1 MNLEALPW
9 LILFLP
15 LLATVAITLF
25 TLRCRT
31 TSALLSIGAIVAGF
45 ILTVCFIATN
55 GWAPA
60 HSELAINWL
69 SIGNLNIDFGLKL
82 DALSLMM
89 MLIVT
94 GVGGAIHIYS
104 FGYMREDRGFSRFFA
119 CLSLFTFSMLGIV
132 LANNFIQLF
141 IFWELVGV
149 SSYLLIGFWFE
160 KPSAADAAKKA
171 FFTNRLG
178 DFGFLL
184 GILVVWAALGSLNFS
199 TLQQSLTANPTALG
213 TIASIAGLLIFCGAM
228 GKSVQFP
235 LHVWLP
241 DAMEGPTP
249 VSALIHAAT
258 MVAAGVYMLC
268 RIIFLLDPTALQV
281 IAYIGGFTALLAA
294 LIAVQQNDIKRIL
307 AYSTLSQL
315 GYMVMAVGLAGP
327 APAMFHLTTHA
338 FFKAL
343 LFLGAGSVIIALH
356 HEQDIWKMGGLKK
369 KMPVTFWTFIIGTLA
384 LCGVPPFS
392 GFYSKDSIL
401 AQALEQKNYPLFVLG
416 VFVAG
421 LTTFYMFRLLYVAF
435 LGERR
440 TGVAPVSHSK
450 EAAQAGDESLRQA
463 GSLSYEPHESPP
475 VMAWPLR
482 VLAVFAVIGGVI
494 GVSEILNKHLL
505 STGLSKFV
513 VLTSGRAAQWNLLQ
527 IRGDA
532 GNITSIPPAVL
543 SSIFPEQTLVQKIFE
558 PFTHAPVPAVL
569 GLLAVAIGFVTARK
583 FYRNATNDPL
593 PAKLGGFA
601 TAMKNRFY
609 FDEIYEATFIRVHDF
624 IAAVMDWIDRWLV
637 DWACIGLVRGGTD
650 ITGRALRLVQTGNLQ
665 TYAFLFVLGVAVVL
679 YWVLK

>member
-1 MNLEALPW
+1 M
-9 LILFLP
+9 
-15 LLATVAITLF
+15 
-25 TLRCRT
+25 C
-31 TSALLSIGAIVAGF
+31 
-45 ILTVCFIATN
+45 
-55 GWAPA
+55 
-60 HSELAINWL
+60 
-69 SIGNLNIDFGLKL
+69 
-82 DALSLMM
+82 
-89 MLIVT
+89 
-94 GVGGAIHIYS
+94 
-104 FGYMREDRGFSRFFA
+104 EDRGFSRFFA
-119 CLSLFTFSMLGIV
+119 CLSFFTFSMLGIV

-184 GILVVWAALGSLNFS
+184 GILAFWSMLGTLNFTS
-199 TLQQSLTANPTALG
+199 MQSNLVTIQNLPRGLGPHWSLSLLQQSFDFSFLSDTTLT
-213 TIASIAGLLIFCGAM
+213 IAGLLIFCGAM
-228 GKSVQFP
+228 GKSAQFP

-268 RIIFLLDPTALQV
+268 RVFFIFTPDALTV
-281 IAYIGGFTALLAA
+281 IAWIGGFTALLSA
-294 LIAVQQNDIKRIL
+294 LIAIQQNDIKRIL

-315 GYMVMAVGLAGP
+315 GYMVMAVGLSGP
-327 APAMFHLTTHA
+327 TPAMFHLTTHA

-356 HEQDIWKMGGLKK
+356 HEQDIWKMGGLRK

-421 LTTFYMFRLLYVAF
+421 LTTFYMFRLFYVAF

-482 VLAVFAVIGGVI
+482 ALAVFAVIGGVI
-494 GVSEILNKHLL
+494 GISGIFDSQFISDTHAERVS
-505 STGLSKFV
+505 T
-513 VLTSGRAAQWNLLQ
+513 
-527 IRGDA
+527 
-532 GNITSIPPAVL
+532 
-543 SSIFPEQTLVQKIFE
+543 FPQKLIE
-558 PFTHAPVPAVL
+558 PFAHAPIVAII
-569 GLLAVAIGFVTARK
+569 GLLAVAAAFIAARML
-583 FYRNATNDPL
+583 YRNAGNDPL
-593 PAKLGGFA
+593 PAKLGGLA

-609 FDEIYEATFIRVHDF
+609 FDEIYEATFIRAHDF

-637 DWACIGLVRGGTD
+637 DWASIGLVRGGTD
-650 ITGRALRLVQTGNLQ
+650 ITGRALRLMQTGNLQ
-665 TYAFLFVLGVAVVL
+665 TYAFLFALSVAAVLYLVLG
-679 YWVLK
+679 K

>member
-1 MNLEALPW
+1 MFPFQLMKYEYLPW
-9 LILFLP
+9 IVLLLP
-15 LLATVAITLF
+15 LLATVVITLF
-25 TLRCRT
+25 TLRSRT
-31 TSALLSIGAIVAGF
+31 TSALLSIGAIVTGF
-45 ILTVCFIATN
+45 VLTIVLIANN
-55 GWAPA
+55 GWTPTP
-60 HSELAINWL
+60 SELTTNWL
-69 SIGNLNIDFGLKL
+69 SIGELHVDFGLKL

-94 GVGGAIHIYS
+94 GVGSAIHIYS
-104 FGYMREDRGFSRFFA
+104 FGYMQEDRGFSRFFA
-119 CLSLFTFSMLGIV
+119 CMSLFTFSMLGIV

-199 TLQQSLTANPTALG
+199 TLQQTLIANPAALG

-228 GKSVQFP
+228 GKSAQFP

-281 IAYIGGFTALLAA
+281 IAYIGGFTALLSA
-294 LIAVQQNDIKRIL
+294 LIAIQQNDIKRIL

-315 GYMVMAVGLAGP
+315 GYMVMAVGLSGP
-327 APAMFHLTTHA
+327 TPAMFHLTTHA

-356 HEQDIWKMGGLKK
+356 HEQDIWKMGGLRK
-369 KMPVTFWTFIIGTLA
+369 KMPVTFWTFLIGALA

-401 AQALEQKNYPLFVLG
+401 AQALEQSNYPLFALG
-416 VFVAG
+416 VVVAG
-421 LTTFYMFRLLYVAF
+421 LTTFYMFRLFYVAF
-435 LGERR
+435 VGKPR
-440 TGVAPVSHSK
+440 TETAEH
-450 EAAQAGDESLRQA
+450 A
-463 GSLSYEPHESPP
+463 HESPA
-475 VMAWPLR
+475 VISWPLI
-482 VLAVFAVIGGVI
+482 VLALFSVIGGVLNLT
-494 GVSEILNKHLL
+494 EILDKHY
-505 STGLSKFV
+505 F
-513 VLTSGRAAQWNLLQ
+513 
-527 IRGDA
+527 DA
-532 GNITSIPPAVL
+532 GLDHFISSDRIGLREVGGAVFVSYETSLLERI
-543 SSIFPEQTLVQKIFE
+543 IE
-558 PFTHAPVPAVL
+558 PFSYSPVVAIA
-569 GLLAVAIGFVTARK
+569 GLLAVVIGFLAARGL
-583 FYRNATNDPL
+583 YRNATTDPL
-593 PAKLGGFA
+593 PTKLGA
-601 TAMKNRFY
+601 LANWMRDRFY
-609 FDEIYEATFIRVHDF
+609 FDEFYEATFIRAHDF

-679 YWVLK
+679 YWALR

>member
-1 MNLEALPW
+1 MKLEALLW

-15 LLATVAITLF
+15 IFSAAVITLF
-25 TLRCRT
+25 TLKHRNV
-31 TSALLSIGAIVAGF
+31 SALISIGAIVIGF
-45 ILTVCFIATN
+45 ISTIAFIATN
-55 GWAPA
+55 GWVTGESAV
-60 HSELAINWL
+60 NWL
-69 SIGNLNIDFGLKL
+69 SIGGLNIDFGLKL

-104 FGYMREDRGFSRFFA
+104 YGYMDADRSKARFFA
-119 CLSLFTFSMLGIV
+119 FMSLFTFSMLGIV
-132 LANNFIQLF
+132 LANNFIELF

-184 GILVVWAALGSLNFS
+184 GILVVWAALGSLNFTQLQS
-199 TLQQSLTANPTALG
+199 TLVANPAALG
-213 TIASIAGLLIFCGAM
+213 TIATVAGLLIFCGAM
-228 GKSVQFP
+228 GKSAQFP

-268 RIIFLLDPTALQV
+268 RIIFLLDPTALHV

-327 APAMFHLTTHA
+327 TPAMFHLTTHA

-343 LFLGAGSVIIALH
+343 LFLGAGSVIHALH
-356 HEQDIWKMGGLKK
+356 EEQDIWKMGGLKK
-369 KMPVTFWTFIIGTLA
+369 KMPVTFWTFIIGALA
-384 LCGVPPFS
+384 LSGMPPFS

-401 AQALEQKNYPLFVLG
+401 AQALEQGRENPAIGYPLFYVG
-416 VFVAG
+416 VFVAA
-421 LTTFYMFRLLYVAF
+421 LTTFYMFRLFFVAF
-435 LGERR
+435 LGEAR
-440 TGVAPVSHSK
+440 TEKAKH
-450 EAAQAGDESLRQA
+450 A
-463 GSLSYEPHESPP
+463 HESPA
-475 VMAWPLR
+475 VMSLPLV
-482 VLAVFAVIGGVI
+482 VLAVFALVGGFIGITNIYSSQFGAEAEKLSVAQQLIEPFQNIFPMLCGFGAVVIG
-494 GVSEILNKHLL
+494 L
-505 STGLSKFV
+505 F
-513 VLTSGRAAQWNLLQ
+513 AAFAL
-527 IRGDA
+527 
-532 GNITSIPPAVL
+532 
-543 SSIFPEQTLVQKIFE
+543 
-558 PFTHAPVPAVL
+558 
-569 GLLAVAIGFVTARK
+569 
-583 FYRNATNDPL
+583 YRNTATDPL
-593 PAKLGGFA
+593 PAKLGGLA
-601 TAMKNRFY
+601 TAMKNKFY
-609 FDEIYEATFIRVHDF
+609 FDELYEATVIRLHDF
-624 IAAVMDWIDRWLV
+624 IAAVMDAIDRWFV
-637 DWACIGLVRGGTD
+637 EGFCIGLVRGGTD
-650 ITGRALRLVQTGNLQ
+650 FTGRALRLVQTGNLQ

-679 YWVLK
+679 YLVLGK